1 MSYTKNSTIIY
12 FDYANYYSTTTPNL
26 LPHWYPIIYFYLLWN
41 IEMRIQNYIFFCTV
55 RLFVYFKDLK
65 PSVRL
70 LVSLKDLKPSV
81 MFYYEM
87 LFLCPIGF
95 DLDFFLAFLITAVPD
110 FSMPNFTWNWRI
122 MTNFGANLAKF
133 KIFKHFRTKSNG
145 QKNTRLILWKRN
157 EPFLKFNVLDRK
169 KEK

>member
-1 MSYTKNSTIIY
+1 MQITI
-12 FDYANYYSTTTPNL
+12 PL
-26 LPHWYPIIYFYLLWN
+26 LLQIFFPTDILLFTFIFSETLKWEFKM
-41 IEMRIQNYIFFCTV
+41 IWDYIFFCTV

-95 DLDFFLAFLITAVPD
+95 DLDFF
-110 FSMPNFTWNWRI
+110 
-122 MTNFGANLAKF
+122 
-133 KIFKHFRTKSNG
+133 
-145 QKNTRLILWKRN
+145 
-157 EPFLKFNVLDRK
+157 
-169 KEK
+169 